1 MPIILIP
8 PLPRYRPVFF
18 IRLQAMTGTD
28 SPSAASWFSL
38 RAFLA
43 REWSYLLMLGL
54 ALFGDAYTSISHAPV
69 RSYWLAL
76 CPIFA
81 LVCIGAGWREA
92 GITRQRF
99 HLMWTQVLHWG
110 AVLLAIELT
119 LVADVA
125 HMMNADSKALSA
137 LTILALGTV
146 TAGLHTDAWRICVIG
161 VILALGV
168 PGIAWL
174 EQSVLLIAL
183 IVVAVIAIIAPLG
196 WMMYEHRSDQ
206 SATAS

>member
-1 MPIILIP
+1 MTPSYD
-8 PLPRYRPVFF
+8 PRP
-18 IRLQAMTGTD
+18 
-28 SPSAASWFSL
+28 AASWFSL

-54 ALFGDAYTSISHAPV
+54 ALFGDAYTSIQQAPV

-81 LVCIGAGWREA
+81 LICIGAGWREA
-92 GITRQRF
+92 GIAKQRF
-99 HLMWTQVLHWG
+99 HLVWTQLLHWG
-110 AVLLAIELT
+110 AVLLAIEMT

-137 LTILALGTV
+137 LTILALGTF
-146 TAGLHTDAWRICVIG
+146 TAGLHADAWRICVVG

-174 EQSVLLIAL
+174 EQWVLLIAL
-183 IVVAVIAIIAPLG
+183 IVVAVMAIIAPLG
-196 WMMYEHRSDQ
+196 WMMYEHRTGR
-206 SATAS
+206 SAAAS